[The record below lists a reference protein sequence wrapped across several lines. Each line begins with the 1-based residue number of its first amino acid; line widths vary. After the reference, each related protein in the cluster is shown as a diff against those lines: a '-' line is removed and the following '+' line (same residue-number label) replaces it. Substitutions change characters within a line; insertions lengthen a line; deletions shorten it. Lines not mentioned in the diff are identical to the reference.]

1 MLFELLGAL
10 YKSMGKDK
18 AKPMNIVDKC
28 PSWEMG
34 GREIPL
40 MQCDMVLSRSC

>member
-18 AKPMNIVDKC
+18 AKPMNIVDKM
-28 PSWEMG
+28 SLLG
-34 GREIPL
+34 NGRKGDPF
-40 MQCDMVLSRSC
+40 DAV